1 MGSLVDPARVL
12 RRGLL
17 AWGLGHLALGLRR
30 GWLLICAEVA
40 ALALLGVG
48 LVPRSQG
55 TLADVVF
62 CALVLFFVAWAGQA
76 VDAYQRAVER
86 VAPAAAG
93 ESGVRIQ
100 SAGFPASAA
109 RPGADVAAPDPPGPA
124 ARAPLLVLLLV
135 VPATVVFTVFW
146 LIGGG
151 AASPTAALQQYV
163 ADWRDG
169 DAARAYE
176 HVVTGDGP
184 AALRESWAKDAT
196 FIDGRIRALAAQY
209 GPASGL
215 DAERPFASLGFTL
228 EPGVAGDV
236 TGDAG
241 GDTATAAID
250 IVRQA
255 TVHESFLGLFPA
267 ASQRSVPVER
277 VGTIRLRLV
286 ELPAPFGVGPPDRA
300 WRVERVSLTALP

>member
-1 MGSLVDPARVL
+1 MDPARVL

-30 GWLLICAEVA
+30 GWILFCTELA

-48 LVPRSQG
+48 LVPRLQG

-76 VDAYQRAVER
+76 VDAYRRALER
-86 VAPAAAG
+86 ATPPAPG
-93 ESGVRIQ
+93 ESGVEIP
-100 SAGFPASAA
+100 STGSLASAA
-109 RPGADVAAPDPPGPA
+109 QSGAVLSAPQAPGPA
-124 ARAPLLVLLLV
+124 ARAPLLVLFLV
-135 VPATVVFTVFW
+135 MPATLACTAFW
-146 LIGGG
+146 LIGGS

-169 DAARAYE
+169 DAERAYD
-176 HVVTGDGP
+176 HLVASGGP
-184 AALRESWAKDAT
+184 AALRETWTKDAA
-196 FIDGRIRALAAQY
+196 FIEGRIRALAAQY

-228 EPGVAGDV
+228 ESRVPGDEA
-236 TGDAG
+236 

-277 VGTIRLRLV
+277 VGTIHLRLV

-300 WRVERVSLTALP
+300 WRVERVSLATLP